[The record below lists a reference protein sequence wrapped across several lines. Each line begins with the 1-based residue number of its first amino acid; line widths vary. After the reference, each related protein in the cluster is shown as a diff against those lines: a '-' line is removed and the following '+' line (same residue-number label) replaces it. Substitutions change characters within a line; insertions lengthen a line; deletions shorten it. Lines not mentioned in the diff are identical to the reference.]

1 MENSPSDKT
10 LAFAKNMNMD
20 ISVVIIFNEVFIKI
34 SSTEINIQKNT
45 IVIEKTFF
53 FMIGLFLTAFFYLP

>member
-45 IVIEKTFF
+45 IVIEKHS
-53 FMIGLFLTAFFYLP
+53 FL